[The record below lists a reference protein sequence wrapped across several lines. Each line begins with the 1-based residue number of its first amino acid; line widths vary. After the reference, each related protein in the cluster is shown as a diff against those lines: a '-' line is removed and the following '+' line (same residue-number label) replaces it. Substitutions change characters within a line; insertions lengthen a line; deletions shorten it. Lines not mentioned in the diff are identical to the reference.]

1 MEYKFNTIEE
11 AIEEFK
17 KGNMVVVVDDADR
30 ENEGDIIIPAESCT
44 PEVINFM
51 IRYGSGIVCVPLLEE
66 RVEEIGL
73 PMMVTKSTDTRGT
86 AFTVTIDAKGAST
99 GVSAYERNLVVEK
112 LIDPKATAED
122 FTSPGH
128 MFPLKSKKGGVLQ
141 RAGHTEAV
149 VDLAKLAGRYPAGV
163 ICEVMN
169 EDGTMA
175 RVPDLI
181 PFVKEHGL
189 KMATIADLIQYR
201 LRKEKLVWRTM
212 EEPFPTQY
220 GDFRLIVYENSIDS
234 NIYLALVKGNIN
246 EDKPVLVRVQAE
258 CLTGNSLGSIICG
271 CGLEL
276 TSALKQIEKEGSGVL
291 VYIRQNDSGH
301 GFVKSLRKH
310 HEEQQNLQNLDN
322 PEGSDAPG
330 VSPYLRDYGMGAQI
344 LVDLGIREVRL
355 LTNNMRKLKAIEGY
369 GITITERVPIREL

>member
-86 AFTVTIDAKGAST
+86 AFTVTVDAKGAST
-99 GVSAYERNLVVEK
+99 GVSAYERNLVVGK
-112 LIDPKATAED
+112 LIDPKATADD

-201 LRKEKLVWRTM
+201 LKKEKLVWRTM
-212 EEPFPTQY
+212 EKPFPTQY

-234 NIYLALVKGNIN
+234 NIYLVLVKGNIN

-291 VYIRQNDSGH
+291 LYIRQNDSGH
-301 GFVKSLRKH
+301 GFVENLRKH
-310 HEEQQNLQNLDN
+310 HEEQQNRDN
-322 PEGSDAPG
+322 PEGSDASG